1 MSQRPDNIQETKF
14 SEIPGDTGVENY
26 GISPE
31 TLVPVISQD
40 IREQALGITEE
51 AKQIPNR
58 LYEGLNDEEVAN
70 LKAMLAEDLQ
80 NIHTQAAEIPLRA
93 SQELKLA
100 LQ

>member
-1 MSQRPDNIQETKF
+1 MSQRPDNIQETEF
-14 SEIPGDTGVENY
+14 SEVPGNTGMENK

-31 TLVPVISQD
+31 ILAPAISQN
-40 IREQALGITEE
+40 IREQALSITEE
-51 AKQIPNR
+51 ARQIPSR
-58 LYEGLNDEEVAN
+58 LYEGLNDEEVTN

-93 SQELKLA
+93 NQELELA